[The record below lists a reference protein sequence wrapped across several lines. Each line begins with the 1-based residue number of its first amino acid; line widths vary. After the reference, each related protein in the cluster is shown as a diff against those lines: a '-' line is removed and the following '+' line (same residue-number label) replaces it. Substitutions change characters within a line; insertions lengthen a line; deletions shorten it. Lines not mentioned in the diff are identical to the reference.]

1 MKILVVSNIINN
13 FADVNKNIH
22 QALRITV
29 KRNDM
34 KKSEYR
40 EKSATAEGRKNLHSE
55 LLAEIKNRMDGF
67 VNNAP
72 EANRAKVSA
81 LFSAAMKKLE
91 EHGNSILFDFFASDD
106 INDMDFIK
114 HTQEV
119 INDKY

>member
-1 MKILVVSNIINN
+1 
-13 FADVNKNIH
+13 
-22 QALRITV
+22 
-29 KRNDM
+29 M
-34 KKSEYR
+34 KKSEYK
-40 EKSATAEGRKNLHSE
+40 EKSATAEGRKNLHNE

-72 EANRAKVSA
+72 EAKKAKINA

-106 INDMDFIK
+106 LSDRDFVK
-114 HTQEV
+114 HVQEV

>member
-106 INDMDFIK
+106 INDRDFIK